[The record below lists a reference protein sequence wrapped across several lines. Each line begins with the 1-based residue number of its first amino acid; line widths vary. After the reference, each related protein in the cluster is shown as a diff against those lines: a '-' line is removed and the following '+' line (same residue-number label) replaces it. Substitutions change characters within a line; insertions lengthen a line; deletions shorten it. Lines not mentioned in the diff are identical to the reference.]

1 MFLKTLFI
9 TCYQYLS
16 LSMLLVLLVL
26 IPNSYSFYL
35 PLLYSVHIYYQHP
48 LLVLTA
54 NTYCQYSLLVLT
66 TKYALLVL
74 TASIDCQYLLLVLTA
89 STYHQYFLLVLTNS
103 TYQQKSQLLSA
114 SFTWITCWCSQRPF
128 FCSHAYRN
136 QPFRMQ
142 FVAIFTYIFVSSAN
156 F

>member
-54 NTYCQYSLLVLT
+54 NIYCQHSLLVPT

-74 TASIDCQYLLLVLTA
+74 TATLTA
-89 STYHQYFLLVLTNS
+89 STYYKYSLLVLTTS
-103 TYQQKSQLLSA
+103 TFYQYLLIVLTSKNHNYFRQA
-114 SFTWITCWCSQRPF
+114 LPGSHVGAFKDHFPVAMHTVTSLSLCSL
-128 FCSHAYRN
+128 
-136 QPFRMQ
+136 QPSLH
-142 FVAIFTYIFVSSAN
+142 TYL
-156 F
+156 

>member
-9 TCYQYLS
+9 TCYQYLP
-16 LSMLLVLLVL
+16 LFMLLVLLVL

-54 NTYCQYSLLVLT
+54 NIYCQHSLLVPT

-74 TASIDCQYLLLVLTA
+74 TATLTA
-89 STYHQYFLLVLTNS
+89 STYYKYSLLVLTTS
-103 TYQQKSQLLSA
+103 TFYQYLVIVLASKNRNYFRRALPGLQVGAFRDHFPVAMHTVTSLSA
-114 SFTWITCWCSQRPF
+114 CS
-128 FCSHAYRN
+128 S
-136 QPFRMQ
+136 QPSLH
-142 FVAIFTYIFVSSAN
+142 TYL
-156 F
+156 